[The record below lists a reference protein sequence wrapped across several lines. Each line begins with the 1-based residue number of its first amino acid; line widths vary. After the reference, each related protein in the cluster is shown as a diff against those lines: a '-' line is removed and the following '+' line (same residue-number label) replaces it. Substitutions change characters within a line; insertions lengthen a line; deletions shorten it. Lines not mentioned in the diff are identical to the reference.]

1 MTVRE
6 NRPASPDVGRDVLK
20 PLPQAVPAETAS

>member
-6 NRPASPDVGRDVLK
+6 NRPASPDVGRDVM
-20 PLPQAVPAETAS
+20 PLPQAVPAETTS